1 MTTEVKE
8 LLAHPKKI
16 EEDAAIAKNV
26 NVKLVERVVSAECRC
41 CEDAE
46 YLRRNTLE
54 VVGIP
59 TSVMDNVFE
68 QKVCWIHT
76 EMANTFGDKIG
87 YITRYVAVFSM

>member
-1 MTTEVKE
+1 MTTDVKE
-8 LLAHPKKI
+8 LLAHSKKI
-16 EEDAAIAKNV
+16 EEDVAIAKNV
-26 NVKLVERVVSAECRC
+26 NIKLVERVVSAECRC
-41 CEDAE
+41 CEDAQ

-59 TSVMDNVFE
+59 TYVMDNVFE
-68 QKVCWIHT
+68 QKVCWIHS